1 MKKNYVYIIAPVVAT
16 ALFTGFYWK
25 YSATYDERIAE
36 MHRKEVETAQ
46 AKLNEDAKNREIAA
60 KAAYASQ
67 ERRKAE
73 KKAKDEKDARE
84 KDMREQAQG
93 NMRKAQRDTQKLN
106 DRVKGLTK
114 EIDAEKKEIAK
125 VEEERKVLGAEQAF
139 QRQFVKA
146 AEANVQ
152 SLTAVLDKVAETDKK
167 WEEAAKEAAKA
178 AAKK

>member
-67 ERRKAE
+67 ERRKWS
-73 KKAKDEKDARE
+73 
-84 KDMREQAQG
+84 G
-93 NMRKAQRDTQKLN
+93 LPWLIQRLSWPPICHT
-106 DRVKGLTK
+106 
-114 EIDAEKKEIAK
+114 
-125 VEEERKVLGAEQAF
+125 
-139 QRQFVKA
+139 
-146 AEANVQ
+146 
-152 SLTAVLDKVAETDKK
+152 
-167 WEEAAKEAAKA
+167 
-178 AAKK
+178 